1 MLQRW
6 LALAKRNKK
15 IKKIV
20 LDYESKNNQ
29 KKLKKV
35 INEWVVYKNKSIVT
49 REFNNTIRIWE
60 LKRGLRLMK
69 EYLLFRKRTAKLA
82 KKYYSTKLLKKMFY
96 TWKDKFPSVYMIA
109 TPSPSKIGR
118 KQITPS
124 VPQLSTPTRLLRKK
138 FSP

>member
-15 IKKIV
+15 IKEIV

-49 REFNNTIRIWE
+49 REFNNTIRD
-60 LKRGLRLMK
+60 
-69 EYLLFRKRTAKLA
+69 RK
-82 KKYYSTKLLKKMFY
+82 
-96 TWKDKFPSVYMIA
+96 SV
-109 TPSPSKIGR
+109 
-118 KQITPS
+118 
-124 VPQLSTPTRLLRKK
+124 V
-138 FSP
+138 